1 MLDDVLCFSHLRW
14 GFVYQRPNHLMSRCA
29 RERRVF
35 FVEEPVFDSGPARV
49 VLDAVEKN
57 VSLVVPHL
65 PNGTPAPEAAIRQ
78 RQMIDDLRARL
89 AIRSPVAWFYT
100 PMAFGLA
107 QNVDANLVVYDC
119 MDELSAFHGAPPDLK
134 RRERDLFARADIVFT
149 GGQSLYEAKRAHHP
163 NVHAFPSSV
172 DAAHFASARTGGLP
186 EPADQRDLPRPRVG
200 FFGVVDERMDLGLL
214 ERLAADD
221 PARSIVIVG
230 PTAKIDPATLP
241 RRSNIHYLGP
251 KTYED
256 LPAYLRGWDV
266 AIMPFAMNNATR
278 FISPTKT
285 LEYLA
290 AGRPVVS
297 TPIRD
302 VVRPFGELGLVRVG
316 AGASFV
322 ENVAE
327 ALREVG
333 TPAGERRVAAAD
345 AWLESTSWDRTWEAM
360 HGLLRAAASR
370 PRSVA

>member
-35 FVEEPVFDSGPARV
+35 FVEEPVFDAGPARV
-49 VLDAVEKN
+49 VIDAIEKN

-65 PNGTPAPEAAIRQ
+65 PNGISSGEAASRQ
-78 RQMIDDLRARL
+78 RQMIDDLRVRL
-89 AIRSPVAWFYT
+89 AIRSPLAWFYT

-107 QNVDANLVVYDC
+107 QNLDAKLVVYDC
-119 MDELSAFHGAPPDLK
+119 MDELSGFKGAPPDIK
-134 RRERDLFARADIVFT
+134 RRERELFARADIVFT
-149 GGQSLYEAKRAHHP
+149 GGHSLYEAKRAYHA

-172 DAAHFASARTGGLP
+172 DAAHFAAARAGDLP

-200 FFGVVDERMDLGLL
+200 YFGVVDERMDLALL
-214 ERLAADD
+214 ASLADD
-221 PARSIVIVG
+221 DPKRSIVIVG
-230 PTAKIDPATLP
+230 PMAKIDPATLP
-241 RRSNIHYLGP
+241 RRPNLHYLGP

-256 LPAYLRGWDV
+256 LPAYLSGWDV
-266 AIMPFAMNNATR
+266 AIMPFAMNDATR

-302 VVRPFGELGLVRVG
+302 VVSPFGELGLVRVG
-316 AGASFV
+316 SGASFAAH
-322 ENVAE
+322 VAA

-333 TPAGERRVAAAD
+333 TPAGARRVDAAD
-345 AWLESTSWDRTWEAM
+345 AWLASTSWDRTWDAM
-360 HGLLRAAASR
+360 HGLLQAAATR